1 MKFGS
6 VDKIRTVS
14 DSKRDFYTRH
24 TRPINSVYRRVVEEL
39 LVEMHLLSVNV
50 DFHYDPI
57 YALGVVTSFEKFM
70 EGYRPGEDKPNIF
83 NALCQAVNGNPEVY
97 RRDAE
102 NMIAIAKETN
112 IDSLLSQLQNPALG
126 GNNQLSDSLV
136 SVINAPKFKYS
147 RLFAIGLY
155 TILAEAQPDMIKE
168 NESFCTFLEEF
179 ARDMEEIRKDL
190 LDETRLEME
199 QLKFEI
205 LEEKKKTK
213 TAARK
218 KRMKRIQ

>member
-1 MKFGS
+1 MVLKG
-6 VDKIRTVS
+6 
-14 DSKRDFYTRH
+14 
-24 TRPINSVYRRVVEEL
+24 
-39 LVEMHLLSVNV
+39 
-50 DFHYDPI
+50 
-57 YALGVVTSFEKFM
+57 G
-70 EGYRPGEDKPNIF
+70 GEP
-83 NALCQAVNGNPEVY
+83 
-97 RRDAE
+97 
-102 NMIAIAKETN
+102 
-112 IDSLLSQLQNPALG
+112 
-126 GNNQLSDSLV
+126 
-136 SVINAPKFKYS
+136 
-147 RLFAIGLY
+147 
-155 TILAEAQPDMIKE
+155 IKE